1 MDKESRFV
9 VAKGEVG
16 GGRMEWEFGISRWKL
31 LYTKGIT
38 RSYCVAWRTNNTE
51 NYIQYPMKN
60 HNGKD
65 YF

>member
-31 LYTKGIT
+31 LYTKGINKVLL
-38 RSYCVAWRTNNTE
+38 CGME
-51 NYIQYPMKN
+51 N
-60 HNGKD
+60 
-65 YF
+65 